1 MGIQTATDETSE
13 PASMSRLPDREP
25 ECNARSG
32 PIELIIRPRVK
43 DLGGFTVRRVLPAAR
58 RRMVGPFIFFD
69 HMGPAEFS
77 PGEGIQVRPHPH
89 IGLATLTYL
98 FEGEIMHR
106 DSLGFVQPIRAGAVN
121 LMTAGRG
128 IVHSERAGADL
139 AANSQL
145 HGIQS
150 WMALPLELEECDPGF
165 EHYAAADLPEF
176 NVGPARIRL
185 VMGAA
190 FGRRSPV
197 LQHSPTL
204 YLECRLPGGAEIELP
219 APPELAVYVIGGE
232 LRVDA
237 EPLGGGTMAIA
248 AAGQGLHLR
257 ATTDSHAV
265 VIGGEPLGERHIWWN
280 YVSSSAERIERA
292 KADWKEGRFG
302 RVPGDDEF
310 IPLPD

>member
-1 MGIQTATDETSE
+1 
-13 PASMSRLPDREP
+13 
-25 ECNARSG
+25 
-32 PIELIIRPRVK
+32 
-43 DLGGFTVRRVLPAAR
+43 
-58 RRMVGPFIFFD
+58 
-69 HMGPAEFS
+69 
-77 PGEGIQVRPHPH
+77 
-89 IGLATLTYL
+89 
-98 FEGEIMHR
+98 
-106 DSLGFVQPIRAGAVN
+106 
-121 LMTAGRG
+121 
-128 IVHSERAGADL
+128 
-139 AANSQL
+139 
-145 HGIQS
+145 
-150 WMALPLELEECDPGF
+150 
-165 EHYAAADLPEF
+165 
-176 NVGPARIRL
+176 
-185 VMGAA
+185 
-190 FGRRSPV
+190 
-197 LQHSPTL
+197 
-204 YLECRLPGGAEIELP
+204 LPGGAEIELP